1 MVATLPV
8 VRLSSAFSATKVAA
22 RPWATPESLSP
33 PASMASRNLA
43 SMVGSVPPWPP
54 LRLPNRYSVLSPVLE
69 DTTLTMADGK
79 PKLTLRVLDMVSPA
93 LEGIATPKL
102 VRARAYS
109 ALRDFPRALAS
120 YDAAVKG
127 GLDTPETDLGRARA
141 LYALGRPAEAAKAA
155 MRALER
161 NPRSAYANGLLAI
174 MLAERGAM
182 AQARELARRAAFLDP
197 DEPQYQTMLAEMSG
211 AKAAAKP

>member
-1 MVATLPV
+1 MWQTDGFVLYRVGAPHAPRPLP
-8 VRLSSAFSATKVAA
+8 SA
-22 RPWATPESLSP
+22 P
-33 PASMASRNLA
+33 PVDAIA
-43 SMVGSVPPWPP
+43 
-54 LRLPNRYSVLSPVLE
+54 LE